1 MYLGLAL
8 FSKCSVALVRNTG
21 DSREAVSCR
30 SCYRMSE
37 LFTGERARFGFVLFS
52 LPFFFNFI
60 YFLAL
65 QGKYVRK
72 TFRFLL
78 HIDLLII
85 AHTVRSI

>member
-1 MYLGLAL
+1 
-8 FSKCSVALVRNTG
+8 
-21 DSREAVSCR
+21 
-30 SCYRMSE
+30 MSE

-52 LPFFFNFI
+52 LLFFFFFN
-60 YFLAL
+60 FLAL

-85 AHTVRSI
+85 AHTVRSS

>member
-1 MYLGLAL
+1 
-8 FSKCSVALVRNTG
+8 
-21 DSREAVSCR
+21 
-30 SCYRMSE
+30 MSE

-52 LPFFFNFI
+52 LLFFFFN
-60 YFLAL
+60 FLAL

-85 AHTVRSI
+85 AHTVRSS